1 MAEEEKPVFVR
12 VARPQIQR
20 PTVQPNVDRINQT
33 LSKINDLVSGL
44 QQARP
49 RRFYSK

>member
-20 PTVQPNVDRINQT
+20 PTVQPNVDALTR
-33 LSKINDLVSGL
+33 L
-44 QQARP
+44 
-49 RRFYSK
+49 